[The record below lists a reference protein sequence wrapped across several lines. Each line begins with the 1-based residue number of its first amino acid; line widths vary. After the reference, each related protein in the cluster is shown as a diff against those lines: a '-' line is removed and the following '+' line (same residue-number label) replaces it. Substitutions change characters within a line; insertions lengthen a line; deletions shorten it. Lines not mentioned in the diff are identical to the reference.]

1 MGAQHSIRP
10 WARGRRRAVLPT
22 PRWSSVLGLRWVTVC
37 LVLLAGC
44 SQQMAEQPRH
54 KPLDASTVFDDGRS
68 ARPLVPS
75 TVARGQLRD
84 DEQFYTGKL
93 RGAPVDTLPFPVTRE
108 VLERGQVRFD
118 IYCSPCHG
126 RLGDGQGM
134 VVQRGFTPPSSFHAD
149 RLREAPVGHL
159 FDVISNGFGVMP
171 DYAAQVLAR
180 DRWAIVAYI
189 RALQLSQHTTLADV
203 PPEARQQLTATGQ

>member
-1 MGAQHSIRP
+1 MGAQHSIKP

-84 DEQFYTGKL
+84 DEQLYTGKS

-134 VVQRGFTPPSSFHAD
+134 VVQRGFTPPPPFTPIAYARRLLGTFLTSSAMASASCLIMPHKSLHAID
-149 RLREAPVGHL
+149 G
-159 FDVISNGFGVMP
+159 
-171 DYAAQVLAR
+171 
-180 DRWAIVAYI
+180 
-189 RALQLSQHTTLADV
+189 QLSPIFV
-203 PPEARQQLTATGQ
+203 PCS